1 MTISKGLN
9 LQKFK
14 FRGLHP
20 GVSIGMA
27 SDRYAGWVGQVYSDG
42 RYTKEIKPRTHKIG
56 EKSFTEEVL
65 PVESVEEYFEHFPI
79 LEIDYTYYRLLL
91 DKNGK
96 PTPNYYTLKEYQQYL
111 KKDDQL
117 ILKVPQLICARRIR
131 QGGKFVENETYLNPE
146 IFTSQ
151 FYKPAVEIL
160 GPNLRGFIFEQEY
173 QPKKERVEAEEMA
186 KSLDTFFKAI
196 PKDKRYHIE
205 LRTEAYLSEAVFAIL
220 EKHGVG
226 LVYSHWTWL
235 PSLSKQFSKT
245 KGRVFNSGGDSII
258 RLMTPMRMN
267 YEDSYAKAFPFD
279 KMVDGMMNPEMIDD
293 AIQIIMEGV
302 RRRKRM
308 VLIINNRAGGNGPII
323 AQEIAKRLQ
332 GVKLGAWGQA

>member
-1 MTISKGLN
+1 MPVEEKIN
-9 LQKFK
+9 LKRYR

-20 GVSIGMA
+20 NISIGMA
-27 SDRYAGWVGQVYSDG
+27 SDRYAGWIVQVYSEG
-42 RYTKEIKPRTHKIG
+42 RYTKEIKPRTHKVG

-79 LEIDYTYYRLLL
+79 LEIDYTFYRPLL

-96 PTPNYYTLKEYQQYL
+96 PTPNYFTLKEYQKYL
-111 KKDDQL
+111 KKDDHL
-117 ILKVPQLICARRIR
+117 ILKVPQLISAKRLRR
-131 QGGKFVENETYLNPE
+131 GGKFIENETYLNPE
-146 IFTSQ
+146 IFTNQ

-160 GPNLRGFIFEQEY
+160 GSNLRGFIFEQEY
-173 QPKKERVEAEEMA
+173 QPKKERVEVEEMA
-186 KSLDTFFKAI
+186 RSLDAFFKVI

-205 LRTEAYLSEAVFAIL
+205 LRTEAYLSEPVFDIL

-235 PSLSKQFSKT
+235 PPLSKQFSKT
-245 KGRVFNSGGDSII
+245 KGRFFNSEGDSII
-258 RLMTPMRMN
+258 RLMTPLRMS
-267 YEDSYAKAFPFD
+267 YEESYAKAFPFD

-293 AIQIIMEGV
+293 TIQIIMEGI

-308 VLIINNRAGGNGPII
+308 NLIINNRAGGNGPII

-332 GVKLGAWGQA
+332 NVIL

>member
-1 MTISKGLN
+1 MI
-9 LQKFK
+9 QKFQ

-20 GVSIGMA
+20 NILIGMA
-27 SDRYAGWVGQVYSDG
+27 SDRYSGWIGQVYTEG
-42 RYTKEIKPRTHKIG
+42 RYTQGISHRTHKVG
-56 EKSFTEEVL
+56 ERSFVEGVL

-79 LEIDYTYYRLLL
+79 LEIDYTFYRLLL

-96 PTPNYYTLKEYQQYL
+96 PTPNYFTLKEYQQHL

-117 ILKVPQLICARRIR
+117 ILKVPQLISARRLR
-131 QGGKFVENETYLNPE
+131 RGGKFVENEAYLNPE
-146 IFTSQ
+146 IFTNQ

-160 GPNLRGFIFEQEY
+160 GPHLRGFIFEQEY
-173 QPKKERVEAEEMA
+173 QPKKERVEAEEMTE
-186 KSLDTFFKAI
+186 SLDAFFKAV

-205 LRTEAYLSEAVFAIL
+205 LRTEAYLSEPVFDIL

-245 KGRVFNSGGDSII
+245 NGRFFNSGGDCII
-258 RLMTPMRMN
+258 RLMTHLRMS

-279 KMVDGMMNPEMIDD
+279 KMVDGMINAEMIDD
-293 AIQIIMEGV
+293 AIEIIKEGIK
-302 RRRKRM
+302 RRKRM
-308 VLIINNRAGGNGPII
+308 NLIINNRAGGNGPMI
-323 AQEIAKRLQ
+323 AQQIAKRLQ
-332 GVKLGAWGQA
+332 EGINI

>member
-65 PVESVEEYFEHFPI
+65 PVQSVEEYFEHFPI
-79 LEIDYTYYRLLL
+79 LEIDYTFYRPLL

-96 PTPNYYTLKEYQQYL
+96 PTPNYFTLKEYRQYL

-117 ILKVPQLICARRIR
+117 ILKVPQLICAKRLRR
-131 QGGKFVENETYLNPE
+131 GGKFIENETYLNPE
-146 IFTSQ
+146 IFTNQ

-160 GPNLRGFIFEQEY
+160 GPNLRGFVFEQEY

-186 KSLDTFFKAI
+186 KSLDTFLKAV

-220 EKHGVG
+220 ERHGVG

-235 PSLSKQFSKT
+235 PPLSKQFSKT

-258 RLMTPMRMN
+258 RLMTPLRMN

-279 KMVDGMMNPEMIDD
+279 KMVDEMMNPEMIDD
-293 AIQIIMEGV
+293 AIEIIKEGI
-302 RRRKRM
+302 RRRKKM

-332 GVKLGAWGQA
+332 GDKL